1 MLVFSKITRLVS
13 VLLLLTS
20 ANAYAQTSIADILSS
35 VEKSNLRLQSLKHSN
50 EADVLDLRADNALAG
65 PAVEYSPF
73 YSKDYSGVASSE
85 LIISEEI
92 DFPTKYANRR
102 KQADLKSEILDKEYA
117 AARRDILLEAELL
130 CLDIIRSNKVNALLR
145 QRMERAETVIALYDK
160 KMKAG
165 DADILTYNK
174 AKMEKMTV
182 ANAQAEAESE
192 QQELLRALQ
201 TLNGGK
207 SITLTATDFP
217 ERTIDI
223 DFPTFMQHSLSINPD
238 ILAAQSN
245 VKASEHDVA
254 SSRQSWLPS
263 IKAGYRRNT
272 AEREAQNGFM
282 VGASFPLF
290 STSSAVKAA
299 KQRQLSAQLAL
310 DDSRQQAEAEL
321 RSRYDELLHLR
332 KSMDKMD
339 NTLLTETLF
348 LLDKALNYG
357 QINALEYYTEI
368 DNIYSTLQSNIDLQ
382 HRYHKLLATLYK
394 DEL

>member
-20 ANAYAQTSIADILSS
+20 ANAYAQSSIADILSS

-102 KQADLKSEILDKEYA
+102 KQADLKSEILDNEYA

-130 CLDIIRSNKVNALLR
+130 CLDIIRSNKLNALLR

-332 KSMDKMD
+332 KSIDQMD
-339 NTLLTETLF
+339 NSLLTETIS

-368 DNIYSTLQSNIDLQ
+368 DNIYSTLLSNIDLQ

>member
-20 ANAYAQTSIADILSS
+20 ANAYAQSSIADILSS

-102 KQADLKSEILDKEYA
+102 KQADLKSEILDNEYA

-130 CLDIIRSNKVNALLR
+130 CLDIIRSNKLNALLR

-182 ANAQAEAESE
+182 ANAQNS
-192 QQELLRALQ
+192 R
-201 TLNGGK
+201 NC
-207 SITLTATDFP
+207 
-217 ERTIDI
+217 
-223 DFPTFMQHSLSINPD
+223 
-238 ILAAQSN
+238 
-245 VKASEHDVA
+245 SEHCRLSMAARA
-254 SSRQSWLPS
+254 SRSLPLTS
-263 IKAGYRRNT
+263 P
-272 AEREAQNGFM
+272 RE
-282 VGASFPLF
+282 L
-290 STSSAVKAA
+290 
-299 KQRQLSAQLAL
+299 
-310 DDSRQQAEAEL
+310 
-321 RSRYDELLHLR
+321 
-332 KSMDKMD
+332 
-339 NTLLTETLF
+339 
-348 LLDKALNYG
+348 
-357 QINALEYYTEI
+357 
-368 DNIYSTLQSNIDLQ
+368 
-382 HRYHKLLATLYK
+382 
-394 DEL
+394 